1 MHCQDVCPVA
11 LMQPARL
18 LIATSPCTHSLCL
31 VPIARFTPD
40 AVSLAVFAWTWVSAA
55 APEWLVPLSSR
66 VASAWCATV
75 DRRLGLFSGSGGSS
89 SEATIDG
96 IRCHG
101 HWLQYFSELWGSMSK
116 APGST
121 DRAVLHRL
129 FGRLLGHSLADT
141 EALSGHPAAAA
152 ARFQLL
158 ALALKYCR
166 HSIAR
171 LQASICPVPV
181 ALLHDRVLKAA
192 LAW

>member
-1 MHCQDVCPVA
+1 MSSFA
-11 LMQPARL
+11 
-18 LIATSPCTHSLCL
+18 HSICHFS
-31 VPIARFTPD
+31 ITRFIPD

-66 VASAWCATV
+66 VASAWCASV
-75 DRRLGLFSGSGGSS
+75 DQRLGLFSGSSS
-89 SEATIDG
+89 SEGTIEG

-101 HWLQYFSELWGSMSK
+101 HWLQYFSELWGSMSE
-116 APGST
+116 APGSN

-158 ALALKYCR
+158 ALALRYCR
-166 HSIAR
+166 HSMAQ
-171 LQASICPVPV
+171 LPAGSVKCPVPL

-192 LAW
+192 LMWYVYTQPVHSLNETP